1 MYTMKQITLQMI
13 ILISLSTCAL
23 GQGTWKSVS
32 AGDGFSVALH
42 SDGTLWSWGVNN
54 HAQLGIGTAAMNGA
68 EASRNIPVQVLTP
81 YHDWVAIDCGGA
93 YTLALR
99 SNGTIWGWGR
109 KKLQTIG
116 THILVYTPE
125 QIGIDSNFVS
135 ISAGYDFWGAIK
147 TDGTLWT
154 WGKNGALLGR
164 NDTTQWV
171 PLPTQVGTDT
181 TWDQISLGTC
191 HSLGL
196 KDNGKLF
203 FWGLISWGFN
213 YGDIQYNP
221 IQIGTNTYSS
231 ISAGNG
237 ISAAIKT
244 NGTLWVW
251 GFNYSGQLG
260 FGDTDDRLA
269 PTKIGTDSDWSKIY
283 AGSSYFIGIK
293 NDHRLWAWGYNGD
306 GQMGNGTLDNITYP
320 TLVSLDN
327 TKYEQ
332 VAIPSGPCLP
342 EGGSLPF
349 GYHTL
354 CITENKLNIC
364 SAGANYWGYL
374 GTGYYDNLAYFDCD
388 VFSLLSVVESN
399 QVPLSIEPN
408 PSDGIFHIHT
418 ENEAHI
424 HIILLDQQGKYITQF
439 ELNELS
445 SNNSFDLSN
454 QGPGVYF
461 AHISQGE
468 QKWVKKLMVR

>member
-1 MYTMKQITLQMI
+1 
-13 ILISLSTCAL
+13 
-23 GQGTWKSVS
+23 
-32 AGDGFSVALH
+32 
-42 SDGTLWSWGVNN
+42 
-54 HAQLGIGTAAMNGA
+54 
-68 EASRNIPVQVLTP
+68 
-81 YHDWVAIDCGGA
+81 
-93 YTLALR
+93 
-99 SNGTIWGWGR
+99 
-109 KKLQTIG
+109 
-116 THILVYTPE
+116 
-125 QIGIDSNFVS
+125 
-135 ISAGYDFWGAIK
+135 
-147 TDGTLWT
+147 
-154 WGKNGALLGR
+154 
-164 NDTTQWV
+164 
-171 PLPTQVGTDT
+171 
-181 TWDQISLGTC
+181 LGTC

-213 YGDIQYNP
+213 YGDIQYTP
-221 IQIGTNTYSS
+221 LQIGTNTYSS

-283 AGSSYFIGIK
+283 AGSSYFMGIK

-306 GQMGNGTLDNITYP
+306 GQMGNGSLDNITYP

-327 TKYEQ
+327 SKYDQ

-374 GTGYYDNLAYFDCD
+374 GTGYYDNSAYFNCD
-388 VFSLLSVVESN
+388 VFSLVSVVEAN
-399 QVPLSIEPN
+399 EVALSIAPN
-408 PSDGIFHIHT
+408 PAI
-418 ENEAHI
+418 N
-424 HIILLDQQGKYITQF
+424 
-439 ELNELS
+439 ELNIES
-445 SNNSFDLSN
+445 SSIIEQLEICDLTGRSLAKYTGI
-454 QGPGVYF
+454 QSTHF
-461 AHISQGE
+461 AVDCQFLHSGNY
-468 QKWVKKLMVR
+468 LMKVSSEGKTAVRQVRVQ

>member
-1 MYTMKQITLQMI
+1 
-13 ILISLSTCAL
+13 
-23 GQGTWKSVS
+23 
-32 AGDGFSVALH
+32 
-42 SDGTLWSWGVNN
+42 
-54 HAQLGIGTAAMNGA
+54 
-68 EASRNIPVQVLTP
+68 
-81 YHDWVAIDCGGA
+81 
-93 YTLALR
+93 
-99 SNGTIWGWGR
+99 
-109 KKLQTIG
+109 
-116 THILVYTPE
+116 
-125 QIGIDSNFVS
+125 
-135 ISAGYDFWGAIK
+135 
-147 TDGTLWT
+147 
-154 WGKNGALLGR
+154 
-164 NDTTQWV
+164 
-171 PLPTQVGTDT
+171 
-181 TWDQISLGTC
+181 
-191 HSLGL
+191 
-196 KDNGKLF
+196 
-203 FWGLISWGFN
+203 
-213 YGDIQYNP
+213 
-221 IQIGTNTYSS
+221 
-231 ISAGNG
+231 
-237 ISAAIKT
+237 
-244 NGTLWVW
+244 
-251 GFNYSGQLG
+251 
-260 FGDTDDRLA
+260 LA

-320 TLVSLDN
+320 TLISLDN
-327 TKYEQ
+327 AKYDQ

-408 PSDGIFHIHT
+408 PSDGIFQVSSLSEEPMHIT
-418 ENEAHI
+418 M
-424 HIILLDQQGKYITQF
+424 LDQQGKKVALF

-468 QKWVKKLMVR
+468 QKWVKKLVVR